1 MDKTIYPL
9 FCSGFLS
16 AKNVH
21 PVVKAVLES
30 RFARLHPGTVVVVAQ
45 LCWMH
50 LDFFHGSISSGY
62 SEIWISPKESRNSPP
77 ITGKQLD
84 LNLLEILVIQCVCSE
99 LGMLNPLYAYMAY
112 LMGKMMT
119 NHCCIDGCSFSQ
131 SKPYIMGMSLSIP
144 GTKVS
149 EFNKGSSCGRH
160 FANQTRGISPQ
171 IKFLQEYNPFAIS
184 TQWHIAVGFQQVTF
198 HLEMDVS
205 ERSHDHPK
213 FQYIYIIVNIC

>member
-1 MDKTIYPL
+1 M
-9 FCSGFLS
+9 
-16 AKNVH
+16 
-21 PVVKAVLES
+21 LES

-112 LMGKMMT
+112 LIGKMMT
-119 NHCCIDGCSFSQ
+119 NHCCIDGCSSSQ
-131 SKPYIMGMSLSIP
+131 SKPYMSGYVTEHSRNIS
-144 GTKVS
+144 VS

-160 FANQTRGISPQ
+160 FANQTCGISPQ
-171 IKFLQEYNPFAIS
+171 IKFLQECNPFPIS

-198 HLEMDVS
+198 
-205 ERSHDHPK
+205 
-213 FQYIYIIVNIC
+213 QYIPSSNGRFRKTA